1 MATAREIMDRLT
13 EAVEAGEVAG
23 ITALYDPAAVFTAPE
38 GTFRG
43 AEQIEEYWR
52 ALMGAVSDVGVEVRA
67 RFGTGDT
74 AIDEWTLGAVHSG
87 PLETPAGTA
96 TGTGRTITLRGADV
110 LRVEGGRIVEHRAY
124 YDQVE
129 LLSQVGLLAIPA

>member
-1 MATAREIMDRLT
+1 MDRLT
-13 EAVEAGEVAG
+13 EAVQAGGVDASPASYDAG
-23 ITALYDPAAVFTAPE
+23 AVFTAPE

-43 AEQIEEYWR
+43 AEQIEEYYR
-52 ALMGAVSDVGVEVRA
+52 ALLGAVSEVGVEVRA
-67 RFGTGDT
+67 RLGTGDT
-74 AIDEWTLGAVHSG
+74 ALDEWTITAVHSG

-96 TGTGRTITLRGADV
+96 PATGRTLTVRGADV
-110 LRVEGGRIVEHRAY
+110 VRVEDGRIVEHRAY